1 MRRRSFLVTSGG
13 LAVTWPLAAAGQQ
26 RKKPRVVGVLFA
38 GTPLSEMAG
47 PNPLSPAARAIVHTL
62 RDLGWIEGQDLVIEW
77 RTLAGDTTRAPAILA
92 ELVGRRVDVIVLG
105 ASVPLIEAAR
115 KATATVPLVGYFG
128 IDQDPVAL
136 GLVASVARPGGNLTG
151 IAAAPTV
158 EVIRKRLQLLKE
170 LAPRTTRIAFI
181 GTKRQQELF
190 PPDAGPAGTRIV
202 PVIVEQSH
210 EFAEAFATILRERAD
225 AINLSG
231 DGMHWSHRGQ
241 VIAFAALHGLPAS
254 YPLREAVEEGGLIN
268 YGSNIE
274 HVFRQMARQA
284 DRILKGA
291 NPAEMPIE
299 MSDRF
304 DLVVNRKTAQAL
316 GLTIPPAFET
326 LAEVIE

>member
-13 LAVTWPLAAAGQQ
+13 LAVTWSMAAAGQQ
-26 RKKPRVVGVLFA
+26 REKPRVVGLVFA

-47 PNPLSPAARAIVHTL
+47 PNPVSPAARGFVHGL

-128 IDQDPVAL
+128 IDQNPVAL
-136 GLVASVARPGGNLTG
+136 GFVASVARPGGNLTG

-158 EVIRKRLQLLKE
+158 GIIRKRLQLLKE

-202 PVIVEQSH
+202 PVIVEQSR
-210 EFAEAFATILRERAD
+210 EFAEAFATIRRERAD

-231 DGMHWSHRGQ
+231 DGMHFFHRGQ

-254 YPLREAVEEGGLIN
+254 YADRQAAEEGGLIS
-268 YGSNIE
+268 YGSSLE

-284 DRILKGA
+284 DRILKGG
-291 NPAEMPIE
+291 NPAEMPAE
-299 MSDRF
+299 QMDRF
-304 DLVVNRKTAQAL
+304 DLVINRKTAEAL
-316 GLTIPPAFET
+316 GLTIPAALEVQ
-326 LAEVIE
+326 AEVID